1 MHSPFSHGK
10 GLFSMRLD
18 VNRLNSTMDMT
29 RGRPLSL
36 LVRFGLPLMLSSIL
50 QQLYSLCDSMVVGR
64 LIGVEAFAAVGA
76 ASFLNWLPLSMLLGL
91 SQGFAVV
98 LSQRF
103 GAGDARGLKRSA
115 WLSAA
120 IGSAAAILM
129 GALGILF
136 LYPLLTAMHT
146 PAEMLELSAAYLR
159 VVFAGL
165 IASALYNVAA
175 TLLRAA
181 GDSRT
186 PLLALA
192 VSTLCNIALDYILVA
207 FANMGV
213 EGVALATVLAQLI
226 SLTVC
231 LARIILK
238 PIQTPEPSAP
248 AMTGGFTA
256 QLFRNGL
263 SPMFRDGVI
272 AVGGLFVQ
280 TVVNG
285 FGVTFVAGMTAARR
299 YFSMMEMVGAA
310 LEGALATFVG
320 QNAGANRPDR
330 IREGTRT
337 AVQLGVI
344 AALLTAI
351 LAAVFANPLI
361 TLLIG
366 SASPEV
372 VQYGVTALRLTA
384 LFLPFLYLLC
394 LYRASLQSM
403 GDALTP
409 MLSGFAEL
417 IMRLLSVLLLPPFIG
432 HVAAYMADDLGWVA
446 AAILLMT
453 VYYQTQKRLMN
464 Q

>member
-1 MHSPFSHGK
+1 
-10 GLFSMRLD
+10 
-18 VNRLNSTMDMT
+18 MDMT
-29 RGRPLSL
+29 RGRPLPL

-91 SQGFAVV
+91 SQGFVVV

-103 GAGDARGLKRSA
+103 GAGDARGLWRSA

-120 IGSAAAILM
+120 IGTAAAIVM

-136 LYPLLTAMHT
+136 LHPLLTAMHT

-175 TLLRAA
+175 TLLRAT

-192 VSTLCNIALDYILVA
+192 VSTLCNIALDYILVV
-207 FANMGV
+207 FADMGV

-226 SLTVC
+226 SLAVC
-231 LARIILK
+231 MARIILK
-238 PIQTPEPSAP
+238 PIQPPELSAP
-248 AMTGGFTA
+248 AMMSGFVA
-256 QLFRNGL
+256 QLLRNGL

-280 TVVNG
+280 TVINS

-299 YFSMMEMVGAA
+299 YFSMMEMAGAA

-320 QNAGANRPDR
+320 QNVGANRPDR
-330 IREGTRT
+330 IQEGTHT
-337 AVQLGVI
+337 AVKLGIV
-344 AALLTAI
+344 AAVFTAI

-361 TLLIG
+361 TLLVG
-366 SASPEV
+366 SSSPEV
-372 VQYGVTALRLTA
+372 VQYGIIALRLTA

-432 HVAAYMADDLGWVA
+432 HAAAYMADGLGWVA

-453 VYYQTQKRLMN
+453 VYFQTQKRLMKR
-464 Q
+464 

>member
-1 MHSPFSHGK
+1 
-10 GLFSMRLD
+10 
-18 VNRLNSTMDMT
+18 MDMT
-29 RGRPLSL
+29 RGRPLPL

-91 SQGFAVV
+91 TQGFAVV

-103 GAGDARGLKRSA
+103 GAGDGHGLKRAA
-115 WLSAA
+115 WLSTL
-120 IGSAAAILM
+120 IGMAAAILM

-136 LYPLLTAMHT
+136 LHPQLTAMRT
-146 PAEMLELSAAYLR
+146 PEEMLDLTAAYLR

-192 VSTLCNIALDYILVA
+192 VSTLCNIALDYVLVA

-226 SLTVC
+226 SLAVC
-231 LARIILK
+231 LIRIILK
-238 PIQTPEPSAP
+238 PIHTPEPSAP
-248 AMTGGFTA
+248 AMTGGFAA
-256 QLFRNGL
+256 QLLRNGL
-263 SPMFRDGVI
+263 PPMFRDGVI

-280 TVVNG
+280 NVVNG
-285 FGVTFVAGMTAARR
+285 FGVAFVAGMTAARR
-299 YFSMMEMVGAA
+299 YFSMMEMAGAA

-337 AVQLGVI
+337 AVRLGVA
-344 AALLTAI
+344 AALLTAMI
-351 LAAVFANPLI
+351 EAIFARPLI
-361 TLLIG
+361 TLLVG
-366 SASPEV
+366 DSSAEV
-372 VQYGVTALRLTA
+372 IRFGVTALRLTA

-409 MLSGFAEL
+409 MLSGFAEM

-432 HVAAYMADDLGWVA
+432 HAAAYMADGLGWVA

-453 VYYQTQKRLMN
+453 VYFQTQKRLMN